1 MSSIEIRGVDELIR
15 KLGKIEGVK
24 ILEAPMQR
32 SVDRL
37 QRDLADYDAV
47 PKMKPG
53 EWAAWVN
60 NHSPEKAR
68 QIRGAYWAK
77 VNRTKGGKKRKAA
90 KHPGRTGTLG
100 KRWKTRIRK
109 SGQGLTGTVG
119 NNTKYAPF
127 VQSQKFQARLH
138 QKRWKTD
145 QQAAYN
151 NRNAIVADFEQ
162 EIRRALQR

>member
-24 ILEAPMQR
+24 ILEAPMKR
-32 SVDRL
+32 STDRL
-37 QRDLADYDAV
+37 QNELADYDSV
-47 PKMKPG
+47 PKLGPG
-53 EWAAWVN
+53 EWAAWVAN
-60 NHSPEKAR
+60 RSPEKAK

-77 VNRTKGGKKRKAA
+77 VKKAG
-90 KHPGRTGTLG
+90 KHPGRTGILS

-109 SGQGLTGTVG
+109 SAQGLTGTVG
-119 NNTKYAPF
+119 NNTKYGPF
-127 VQSQKFQARLH
+127 VQSERFQARLH
-138 QKRWKTD
+138 RKRWKTD
-145 QQAAYN
+145 QQVTYN